1 VEEGLV
7 VCNGDGTEPCPK
19 SNYFFL
25 KIVKINLRTRSK
37 VSLSNNNIC
46 DKIFRSWY
54 MNDFA

>member
-1 VEEGLV
+1 

-46 DKIFRSWY
+46 DKKFRSWY